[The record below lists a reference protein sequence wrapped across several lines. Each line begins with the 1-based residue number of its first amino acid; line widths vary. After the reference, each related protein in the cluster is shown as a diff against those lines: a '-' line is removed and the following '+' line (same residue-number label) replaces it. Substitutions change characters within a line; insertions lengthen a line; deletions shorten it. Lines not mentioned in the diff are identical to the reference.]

1 MTKGGANMVNAFL
14 LPDKYG
20 FDADYFDHRA
30 KALAGISLQ
39 QVKDAVRPYMD
50 PNKLNVIR
58 VGRVS

>member
-1 MTKGGANMVNAFL
+1 MVNAFL

-30 KALAGISLQ
+30 KALAGITLQ
-39 QVKDAVRPYMD
+39 QIKDAVRPYMD